1 MSGVRQT
8 TNGIPRHV
16 TPSAAAWKRRL
27 LAAVLDFALLALLQ
41 VGLCQVFGVVE
52 PAGGASLIGGDG
64 LAPAYV
70 AGLAMLSTGWL
81 VAIAVA
87 YFTLFEGLFAATP
100 GKALAGVRVVG
111 AEGRPATLLEAL
123 LRNVLRPVDAWPFA
137 YLLAMLSVYRS
148 PSLQRL
154 GDRVADTYVVPAA
167 TMRRDECRRGRLIGA
182 SLLLALL
189 FAALAGGG
197 VAFDYLGRP
206 ALVVQGWALVTNTA
220 WFDSTT
226 PGAPPLCGPWQLG
239 PFPSGGDPFRAYE
252 PSLPRHIAQYTI
264 GAPHW
269 DGNAVTYPLR
279 LRLVPAAAT
288 DHGGTPTEPV
298 QVPGLAGPDP
308 AGDIYDATI
317 TLHWTGFPSGWV
329 VAGGETRC

>member
-1 MSGVRQT
+1 M
-8 TNGIPRHV
+8 
-16 TPSAAAWKRRL
+16 
-27 LAAVLDFALLALLQ
+27 
-41 VGLCQVFGVVE
+41 
-52 PAGGASLIGGDG
+52 
-64 LAPAYV
+64 
-70 AGLAMLSTGWL
+70 
-81 VAIAVA
+81 
-87 YFTLFEGLFAATP
+87 
-100 GKALAGVRVVG
+100 
-111 AEGRPATLLEAL
+111 
-123 LRNVLRPVDAWPFA
+123 LRPVDAWPFA

-167 TMRRDECRRGRLIGA
+167 TMRRDERRRGRLIGA

-288 DHGGTPTEPV
+288 DRTAARRPNRSRSRAWPAPIPPATSTTRRSRCTGRASPAGGSSPEARPAADHGVFRRARYSTIVRRRRITHQPV
-298 QVPGLAGPDP
+298 QHEVGGVKVSWWAG
-308 AGDIYDATI
+308 
-317 TLHWTGFPSGWV
+317 
-329 VAGGETRC
+329 